1 MHTHTAAC
9 LSEGVSL
16 FNEGHF
22 FEAHEAWEEAWRR
35 EAGARRQ
42 LLQGLILVAAGWL
55 KRDAGIARGAHTLF
69 SRALARLEALPPVCE
84 GVDVARLR
92 TQLAGWLVGQAG
104 ERPRLVF
111 AAPDASP

>member
-1 MHTHTAAC
+1 MNTSTAAC
-9 LSEGVSL
+9 LSEGVAL

-35 EAGARRQ
+35 EAGERRL

-55 KRDAGIARGAHTLF
+55 KRDAGRTQGAHTLF
-69 SRALARLEALPPVCE
+69 SRAQARLEALPPVCE

-92 TQLAGWLVGQAG
+92 LQLAAWLEGQAG
-104 ERPRLVF
+104 ERPRLVL
-111 AAPDASP
+111 AAPDAPP